1 MRYSVRASNQTQEEM
16 IMTLWSNAKAEL
28 VRLWQTSA
36 LIVGQALV
44 RVTDEHRNQIGQ
56 SDLLHPRCC
65 RAERYW
71 GCQ

>member
-1 MRYSVRASNQTQEEM
+1 
-16 IMTLWSNAKAEL
+16 MTLWSNANAGL
-28 VRLWQTSA
+28 VRLWKTSA

-65 RAERYW
+65 RTERYW

>member
-1 MRYSVRASNQTQEEM
+1 M
-16 IMTLWSNAKAEL
+16 WSNAIAGL
-28 VRLWQTSA
+28 VRLWKTSA

-44 RVTDEHRNQIGQ
+44 RVTEHRNQIGQ

-65 RAERYW
+65 RAERHW

>member
-1 MRYSVRASNQTQEEM
+1 
-16 IMTLWSNAKAEL
+16 MTLWSKAKAGL
-28 VRLWQTSA
+28 VRLWKASE

-44 RVTDEHRNQIGQ
+44 QVTDEHRNQIGQ

-65 RAERYW
+65 RAERHL